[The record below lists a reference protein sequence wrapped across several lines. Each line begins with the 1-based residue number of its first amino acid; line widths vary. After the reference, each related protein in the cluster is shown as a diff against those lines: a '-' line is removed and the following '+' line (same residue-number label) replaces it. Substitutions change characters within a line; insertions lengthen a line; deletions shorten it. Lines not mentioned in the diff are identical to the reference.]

1 MNLREREPIPE
12 PKGFFRSWNV
22 WHFMTEDEAKRYDEV
37 DFNNWEEANSV
48 WVYGPSGGWGSL
60 RLSREPGFCLDL
72 RTLEDLPP
80 GTWVSHDGQRV
91 RLKIPS
97 SD

>member
-1 MNLREREPIPE
+1 MNSNEREPRPE
-12 PKGFFRSWNV
+12 KGFFRTLHV
-22 WHFMTEDEAKRYDEV
+22 WHFMTEEEAKRYDEV
-37 DFNNWEEANSV
+37 DFSNWEEANSV

-60 RLSREPGFCLDL
+60 RLAKELGLDL

-80 GTWVSHDGQRV
+80 GTWISHDGQRI